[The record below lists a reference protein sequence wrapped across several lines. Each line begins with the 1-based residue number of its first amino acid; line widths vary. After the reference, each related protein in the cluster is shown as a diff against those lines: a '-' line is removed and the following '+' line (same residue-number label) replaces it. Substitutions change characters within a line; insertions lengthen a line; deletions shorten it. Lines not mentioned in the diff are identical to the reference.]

1 MEMFNSSVR
10 LPDGNP
16 FSWLLENY
24 ANCLGQVLR
33 ADDFMECTEST

>member
-16 FSWLLENY
+16 FSWLSENY